1 MCSGRVRISSSGL
14 LSILLPP
21 SSALGPV
28 MVISF
33 IFCTGGAAV
42 PVVVGG
48 DWSLDGCIVAAALP
62 LPRPTCCWAPSCSLT
77 PPPPRGAG
85 AWGMSPGRRVST
97 PPPPRDLPR
106 PTPRPLPPPRVD
118 ILLLF
123 LSKVDRPRR
132 LLRERIQPFLKV
144 PKHSLLSCHGSIW
157 KLHKYQKRHKTE
169 SFSTGGEFFFPG
181 ECGHVLVIRWHYTHA
196 PCDSPG
202 KSAKCSHVGT

>member
-21 SSALGPV
+21 PSALGSL

-42 PVVVGG
+42 PVVVVVGG
-48 DWSLDGCIVAAALP
+48 DWSLGGWIVAAALP

-77 PPPPRGAG
+77 PPPPRGA
-85 AWGMSPGRRVST
+85 AACGMSPGRRVST

-118 ILLLF
+118 IFSFQSRSASSVIQGKDSTF
-123 LSKVDRPRR
+123 LSTQTLFIILPRQYIEAAQISKAPQDRKLFHRRRVLLPRR
-132 LLRERIQPFLKV
+132 MWTCAR
-144 PKHSLLSCHGSIW
+144 
-157 KLHKYQKRHKTE
+157 
-169 SFSTGGEFFFPG
+169 
-181 ECGHVLVIRWHYTHA
+181 HYTHA
-196 PCDSPG
+196 P
-202 KSAKCSHVGT
+202 